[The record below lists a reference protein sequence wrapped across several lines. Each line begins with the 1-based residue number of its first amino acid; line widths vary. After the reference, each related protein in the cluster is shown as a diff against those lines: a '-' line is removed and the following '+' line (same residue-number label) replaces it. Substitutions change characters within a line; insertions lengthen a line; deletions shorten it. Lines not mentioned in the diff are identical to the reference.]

1 VDLPL
6 LCQCRVPGLSCII
19 PRLPTDRT
27 ERPYPFAMLALT
39 EGAIWVR
46 ISCEFS
52 AQAEVVEE
60 LAAQAA
66 EAAVPVAAEW
76 VAEVVELLGAGVVP
90 VAEVRAVA
98 PLAAAVPAAV
108 ERVVLAGEPAAEAEP
123 PEVVVLLPAGIR
135 VDLIAILTSI
145 TLTTSPG

>member
-1 VDLPL
+1 
-6 LCQCRVPGLSCII
+6 
-19 PRLPTDRT
+19 
-27 ERPYPFAMLALT
+27 MLALT